1 MHEPPYYTNYSAL
14 RLFVH
19 NVVTSKYF
27 DLAIAAVIGLN
38 VITMALEYY
47 MMPIALEYA
56 LKIFN
61 YFFTAVFILEAIMK
75 LVALGFKIYL
85 KEKWNQLDVLIVIL
99 SVVGIVLEELETNII
114 PINPTIIRV
123 MRVMRIAR
131 VLKLLKMAKGIR
143 ALLDTVM
150 QALPQVS
157 LFQLSVTIYLTI
169 TISCLFLRLEIW
181 VYFSS
186 YCSSSL
192 LHSVWSCSVDWNV
205 RMNIRVRDSVSTRT
219 LPTLVWPF

>member
-1 MHEPPYYTNYSAL
+1 MHEPPYYTNYSPL

-75 LVALGFKIYL
+75 LVALGFRIYL
-85 KEKWNQLDVLIVIL
+85 KEKWNQLDVGIVIL

-150 QALPQVS
+150 QALPQVILFYS
-157 LFQLSVTIYLTI
+157 LNKNIRLNFFLSRMYRSVT
-169 TISCLFLRLEIW
+169 W
-181 VYFSS
+181 D
-186 YCSSSL
+186 YCSSCYFSYLPL
-192 LHSVWSCSVDWNV
+192 LVSSFLVD
-205 RMNIRVRDSVSTRT
+205 
-219 LPTLVWPF
+219 